1 MMSALW
7 DLIFFAVALGVLVT
21 VHEAG
26 HFFAARACGVKVL
39 RFSVG
44 FGKILFQKTGRD
56 GCEYALSLIPLGGY
70 VKMQGENDDDRSVG
84 SYKSK
89 SVGKRALIIAA
100 GPFCNI
106 LLSFLL
112 FTVINMAGVSVLKP
126 VIGDVIP
133 GSAADKSGIVSQSL
147 ITEVDGKEV
156 RSWGEVL
163 LTLGLSDE
171 KGEVELTTVPFL
183 GRGQSGEYRLQIETK
198 KDLSNES
205 NFLEELGLRRMF
217 GEVSGKFSAVKPGSP
232 ANLAGIRAGD
242 EIVLVN
248 GKETSGWYRVYDAIR
263 SSAGDKLS
271 LVVKRDGQLY
281 ETTLIP
287 EFIKV
292 KNERKAVPVIGV
304 MAQTKNVPELVDEL
318 KYGPADALKKAFSDT
333 VNMSTL
339 VIKAVSSML
348 SGAISAENVSGPI
361 SIAKGAGESA
371 AAGAVAFLS
380 FLAAISVNLGILNL
394 LPIPV
399 LDGGQLVFI
408 AYEALFRRAPGQKV
422 QRMLTA
428 IGLGILLTLMI
439 LAVFNDIRGL

>member
-1 MMSALW
+1 M
-7 DLIFFAVALGVLVT
+7 
-21 VHEAG
+21 
-26 HFFAARACGVKVL
+26 
-39 RFSVG
+39 
-44 FGKILFQKTGRD
+44 
-56 GCEYALSLIPLGGY
+56 
-70 VKMQGENDDDRSVG
+70 
-84 SYKSK
+84 
-89 SVGKRALIIAA
+89 
-100 GPFCNI
+100 
-106 LLSFLL
+106 
-112 FTVINMAGVSVLKP
+112 
-126 VIGDVIP
+126 
-133 GSAADKSGIVSQSL
+133 
-147 ITEVDGKEV
+147 
-156 RSWGEVL
+156 
-163 LTLGLSDE
+163 
-171 KGEVELTTVPFL
+171 
-183 GRGQSGEYRLQIETK
+183 
-198 KDLSNES
+198 
-205 NFLEELGLRRMF
+205 
-217 GEVSGKFSAVKPGSP
+217 
-232 ANLAGIRAGD
+232 
-242 EIVLVN
+242 
-248 GKETSGWYRVYDAIR
+248 
-263 SSAGDKLS
+263 
-271 LVVKRDGQLY
+271 VKRDGQLY

-439 LAVFNDIRGL
+439 LAVFNDFRGL

>member
-7 DLIFFAVALGVLVT
+7 DLIFFAVALGILVT

-39 RFSVG
+39 RFSIG
-44 FGKILFQKTGRD
+44 FGKILFQKKGKD

-70 VKMQGENDDDRSVG
+70 VKMQGENDDDQSTG

-100 GPFCNI
+100 GPLCNI

-133 GSAADKSGIVSQSL
+133 GSLAAKSGIVSQSL
-147 ITEVDGKEV
+147 ITKVDGKEV
-156 RSWGEVL
+156 RSWGEVV
-163 LTLGLSDE
+163 LTLGLAE
-171 KGEVELTTVPFL
+171 GKGEIELTTVPFL
-183 GRGQSGEYRLQIETK
+183 GQGQSGEYRLEFAAQ
-198 KDLSNES
+198 KDLANASI
-205 NFLEELGLRRMF
+205 FLEELGLRRML
-217 GEVSGKFSAVKPGSP
+217 GEVLGKLSAVKPGSP
-232 ANLAGIRAGD
+232 ADLAGIRAGD
-242 EIVLVN
+242 EIVSVN
-248 GKETSGWYRVYDAIR
+248 GEKTEGWYRVYDAIR
-263 SSAGDKLS
+263 SSSGNKLS
-271 LVVKRDGQLY
+271 LLVKRDGQIY

-287 EFIKV
+287 EYIKL
-292 KNERKAVPVIGV
+292 KNEHKTVPVIGV
-304 MAQTKNVPELVDEL
+304 MAQTKNVPELIDEL
-318 KYGPADALKKAFSDT
+318 KYGPLDALKKAFSDT
-333 VNMSTL
+333 INMSTL
-339 VIKAVSSML
+339 VVKAVSSML

-361 SIAKGAGESA
+361 SIAKGAGDSA
-371 AAGAVAFLS
+371 AAGTVAFLS

-428 IGLGILLTLMI
+428 IGLGILLSLML